1 MTDMVPESTA
11 AAAASA
17 KKARPARPDF
27 DQHKQELSAIDA
39 EIDKLRKNQDAVR
52 DKLNKTDTRKGP
64 QADKRSKTLG
74 RLQEIRT
81 EQAEL
86 RKSRGK
92 VFDRQAVLTASI
104 GKKTA
109 ELKVQQSKLTYKTLD
124 EIDEAIAKGEKQIES
139 GSLKIVDERRL
150 SNDISA
156 LRRARKLV
164 EQASKLQKAIDAEVA
179 ELAEIDAQLADTN
192 AQALSEEF
200 ERLQG
205 ELDAL
210 KASQDQGQQQ
220 RSGLFNERADV
231 LKSLDQVWEK
241 KRALQDE
248 HRRQNN
254 EYYQWQQEERKRR
267 IIEEK
272 QQRIQEQRE
281 RRLAIAQEQREEAE
295 APAFADEISGCDS
308 LIIYLSGILPS
319 AAGACVKP
327 ESSSRSS
334 TPASGARDADAST
347 HIPAGM
353 VAVKKTTVEESYFA
367 GTGAARGKKKP
378 TRKDKRVDALKHPL
392 AVAERF
398 LELQVD
404 IPTTSASIAETIERL
419 NARRKHFVET
429 QATATAE
436 NKRKAEEKIAKLMAE
451 LDVDEKIANGSAH

>member
-1 MTDMVPESTA
+1 MAPESTA
-11 AAAASA
+11 AAVASA
-17 KKARPARPDF
+17 KKPRPARPDF
-27 DQHKQELSAIDA
+27 DQHKQELAAIDA
-39 EIDKLRKNQDAVR
+39 EIDKLRKSQDEVR
-52 DKLNKTDTRKGP
+52 DRLNKTDTRKGP

-92 VFDRQAVLTASI
+92 VFDRQAALTASI
-104 GKKTA
+104 SKKAA
-109 ELKVQQSKLTYKTLD
+109 ELKAQQSKLTYKTLE
-124 EIDEAIAKGEKQIES
+124 EIDETITKGEKQIES
-139 GSLKIVDERRL
+139 GSLKIVEERRL
-150 SNDISA
+150 SSEISA

-164 EQASKLQKAIDAEVA
+164 EQASKLQKLIDAEVA

-205 ELDAL
+205 ELDSL

-220 RSGLFNERADV
+220 RSDLFNERAEV
-231 LKSLDQVWEK
+231 LKSLDQAWEK

-254 EYYQWQQEERKRR
+254 EFYQWQQEDRKRR
-267 IIEEK
+267 ASEEK

-295 APAFADEISGCDS
+295 VPAFADEISGCDS

-319 AAGACVKP
+319 AAGGCAKS
-327 ESSSRSS
+327 ESNNQPS
-334 TPASGARDADAST
+334 PATSGARGADSST

-353 VAVKKTTVEESYFA
+353 VAVKTTTVEESYFA
-367 GTGAARGKKKP
+367 GTSAAKNKKKP
-378 TRKDKRVDALKHPL
+378 ARKDKRVDALKHPL

-398 LELQVD
+398 LELRVD
-404 IPTTSASIAETIERL
+404 IPTTTASIAETIEKL
-419 NARRKHFVET
+419 NARRKHFIET
-429 QATATAE
+429 QATATEE

-451 LDVDEKIANGSAH
+451 LDVDEKMANSSAQ